1 MVSVKNRRWIMPH
14 NTKQKL
20 QEIKSRLPF
29 PVMDLLLKTL
39 INRGYQSPEKIL
51 TYLKPHFLQL
61 PSPFLFNDMAKAV
74 KRILDGIKEG
84 HTILIFG
91 DKDVDGVTATSLLYK
106 TLHKLKANV
115 VFRVPEGDDKY
126 GLSADIIQWAASEG
140 LDLIITVDCGITA
153 IEEVKLASKL
163 GLDIIIT
170 DHHEPRQQLPEA
182 FAVINPKVAE
192 SGYPFPFLSGASVAM
207 NLAWA
212 LLEAHFLHEYHN
224 QELIFCD
231 LETTGLNPSRD
242 EIIEI
247 GAVKVKNGVI
257 LDTFQCFLK
266 TEKPLPKEI
275 SRLTGI
281 TQEMLEKEGL
291 PPREALEKFFAF
303 AENKKI
309 IGHNLADFD
318 MRFLQH
324 ALRKY
329 LGKHFSPPIE
339 DTLRL
344 SKILFPKLKDHKLST
359 LAEELGI
366 YIDTSQLHRA
376 SFDAELC
383 AKVYRSMI
391 LQRNHPLIQS
401 LQDIMSLAAIGT
413 IADIMPLI
421 EENRTIVKNGLE
433 FVRYSSI
440 GLIKLIQSQQIP
452 IQKVSVKDIGWGIA
466 PMLNSPGRVGQ
477 ASISVELLLSSKI
490 HEVDELLSH
499 IVNKDNERRQ
509 QFDNNLKN
517 IEKKLTPETIDETVI
532 ILESH
537 EISKNSTGLLS
548 NKLSLQYQKP
558 VVVIAV
564 QEKEAIGSVRSAVN
578 FNVIEMLEHC
588 SDLLSQFGGHKAAG
602 GFTISN
608 EKLPI
613 FKERVLE
620 YYEKFQQEAT
630 PDKIPIDLEIDR
642 LSDITLDNLR
652 YLETMMEPIGTG
664 NELPRIFISKVK
676 LANPYFFGKQKDHF
690 QCFIIKGDVSL
701 PAVGWAF
708 KETLMNFGF
717 DKFTDQW
724 FDIVAVPEINRYNG
738 TEQVRLNLVDIALH
752 PYERGDECR

>member
-1 MVSVKNRRWIMPH
+1 MASVKNRLWIMPT
-14 NTKQKL
+14 NPKQKI
-20 QEIKSRLPF
+20 QEIKSFLPL

-39 INRGYQSPEKIL
+39 INRGYQTPEEIIG
-51 TYLKPHFLQL
+51 YLKPHFLQL
-61 PSPFLFNDMAKAV
+61 PSPFLFKDMEKAIQ
-74 KRILDGIKEG
+74 RIMKAIKEG
-84 HTILIFG
+84 ENILIFG
-91 DKDVDGVTATSLLYK
+91 DKDVDGVTATSILHK
-106 TLHKLKANV
+106 TLSKLKANV
-115 VFRVPEGDDKY
+115 AFRVPEGDDKY
-126 GLSADIIQWAASEG
+126 GLSTDIIQWAASERF
-140 LDLIITVDCGITA
+140 DLIITVDCGITA
-153 IEEVKLASKL
+153 IDEVRLASKL
-163 GLDIIIT
+163 GLDVIIT

-182 FAVINPKVAE
+182 LALINPKIPE
-192 SGYPFPFLSGASVAM
+192 SGYPSSLLSGASVAM

-212 LLEAHFLHEYHN
+212 LLEAHFLHEYHD

-231 LETTGLNPSRD
+231 IETTGLNPSRD

-247 GAVKVKNGVI
+247 GAIKVKNGVVI
-257 LDTFQCFLK
+257 ERFQCFLK
-266 TEKPLPKEI
+266 TEKPLPAEI
-275 SRLTGI
+275 SQLTGI
-281 TQEMLEKEGL
+281 TPEMLEQQGI
-291 PPREALEKFFAF
+291 PSTEALENFLSFVN
-303 AENKKI
+303 NKKI
-309 IGHNLADFD
+309 IGHNIVDFD
-318 MRFLQH
+318 MRFLQN
-324 ALRKY
+324 AIRKH
-329 LGKHFSPPIE
+329 LGKNFSPPIE

-344 SKILFPKLKDHKLST
+344 SRILFPKIKDHKLST
-359 LAEELGI
+359 VAEALGI
-366 YIDTSQLHRA
+366 YVNTTELHRA

-383 AKVYRSMI
+383 ARVYRSMI

-413 IADIMPLI
+413 IADIMPLVK
-421 EENRTIVKNGLE
+421 ENRTIVKNGLE
-433 FVRYSSI
+433 FIKYSSI

-517 IEKKLTPETIDETVI
+517 IEKKLTPEVLDETVI
-532 ILESH
+532 ILESS

-548 NKLSLQYQKP
+548 NRLSLQYQKP

-608 EKLPI
+608 DKLPI

-620 YYEKFQQEAT
+620 YYERSQQVST
-630 PDKIPIDLEIDR
+630 PDQIVIDLEIDR
-642 LSDITLDNLR
+642 LSDITLENLR
-652 YLETMMEPIGTG
+652 YLENMMEPIGTE
-664 NELPRIFISKVK
+664 NELPRLFISKVK
-676 LANPYFFGKQKDHF
+676 LANGYFFGKQKDHF
-690 QCFIIKGDVSL
+690 QCFVVKGDTSL
-701 PAVGWAF
+701 PAVGWSF
-708 KETLMNFGF
+708 KETLTSFGF
-717 DKFTDQW
+717 EKFADQW
-724 FDIVAVPEINRYNG
+724 FDIVAVPEINRYNS

-752 PYERGDECR
+752 PYERV

>member
-1 MVSVKNRRWIMPH
+1 MVSVKNRLWIMPT
-14 NTKQKL
+14 NPKQKL
-20 QEIKSRLPF
+20 QEIKACLPF

-39 INRGYQSPEKIL
+39 INRGYQTTEQIL
-51 TYLKPHFLQL
+51 GYLKPHFLQL
-61 PSPFLFNDMAKAV
+61 PSPFLFKDMEKAV
-74 KRILDGIKEG
+74 KRILGAIKEG
-84 HTILIFG
+84 ENILIFG
-91 DKDVDGVTATSLLYK
+91 DKDVDGVTATSILHK
-106 TLHKLKANV
+106 TLSRLKANV
-115 VFRVPEGDDKY
+115 AFRVPEGDDKY
-126 GLSADIIQWAASEG
+126 GLSTDIIQWAASEG
-140 LDLIITVDCGITA
+140 FDLIITVDCGITA
-153 IEEVKLASKL
+153 IDEVKLASKL
-163 GLDIIIT
+163 GLDVIIT

-182 FAVINPKVAE
+182 LALINPKIPE
-192 SGYPFPFLSGASVAM
+192 SGYPFPLLSGASVAM

-212 LLEAHFLHEYHN
+212 LLEAHFLHEYHD

-231 LETTGLNPSRD
+231 IETTGLNPSRD
-242 EIIEI
+242 DIIEI
-247 GAVKVKNGVI
+247 GAVKVKNGVVI
-257 LDTFQCFLK
+257 DRFQCFFK

-275 SRLTGI
+275 SQLTGI
-281 TQEMLEKEGL
+281 TPEMLERDGI
-291 PPREALEKFFAF
+291 PPKEALEKFLSFTA
-303 AENKKI
+303 NKKI
-309 IGHNLADFD
+309 IGHNIADFD
-318 MRFLQH
+318 MRFLQQ
-324 ALRKY
+324 AIRKHI
-329 LGKHFSPPIE
+329 GKHFSPPIE

-344 SKILFPKLKDHKLST
+344 SKILFPKIKDHKLST
-359 LAEELGI
+359 VAEELGI
-366 YIDTSQLHRA
+366 YVNPSELHRA
-376 SFDAELC
+376 SADAELC
-383 AKVYRSMI
+383 ARVYRSMI

-413 IADIMPLI
+413 IADIMPLVN
-421 EENRTIVKNGLE
+421 ENRTIVKNGLE
-433 FVRYSSI
+433 FIKYSSI

-517 IEKKLTPETIDETVI
+517 IEKKLTAEILDETVI
-532 ILESH
+532 ILESN

-602 GFTISN
+602 GFTIAN

-620 YYEKFQQEAT
+620 YYEKSQQDAT
-630 PDKIPIDLEIDR
+630 PDQIVIDLEIDR
-642 LSDITLDNLR
+642 LSDITLENLR

-664 NELPRIFISKVK
+664 NELPRLFISKVK
-676 LANPYFFGKQKDHF
+676 LANAYFFGKQKDHF
-690 QCFIIKGDVSL
+690 QCFVVKGETSL

-708 KETLMNFGF
+708 KETLTNFGF
-717 DKFTDQW
+717 EKFADQW
-724 FDIVAVPEINRYNG
+724 FDIVAVPEINRYNS

-752 PYERGDECR
+752 PYERG